1 MDKERIEKAVRE
13 IIEAIG
19 EDPDHNGLRNT
30 PKRVAEL
37 YTDIFSGNGK
47 DPKRVLQ
54 ESVVDETHKEMII
67 IKDLPFFSMCE
78 HHLLPFFGKVD
89 VAYIPSGKIVGLS
102 KIAEVVDIIS
112 KKPQLQ
118 ERMTSQIANTINEA
132 ITPRGVLVVLRAEHL
147 CMNMR
152 GVKQGSKTITSAIRG
167 IFLKNDATRLEAFSL
182 LDKESHR

>member
-1 MDKERIEKAVRE
+1 MDKQRIEKAVKE

-19 EDPDHNGLRNT
+19 EDPENNGLRET
-30 PKRVAEL
+30 PQRVADL
-37 YTDIFSGNGK
+37 YADIFSGRQTDAK
-47 DPKRVLQ
+47 EMLRS
-54 ESVVDETHKEMII
+54 SVIDEMHKEMII
-67 IKDLPFFSMCE
+67 IRDLPFFSMCE

-89 VAYIPSGKIVGLS
+89 IAYIPAGKIVGLS
-102 KIAEVVDIIS
+102 RIAAAVDIIS

-132 ITPRGVLVVLRAEHL
+132 ISPRGVLVVVRAEHL

-152 GVKQGSKTITSAIRG
+152 GVKQGSKTVTSAIRG

-182 LDKESHR
+182 LEKDKIR